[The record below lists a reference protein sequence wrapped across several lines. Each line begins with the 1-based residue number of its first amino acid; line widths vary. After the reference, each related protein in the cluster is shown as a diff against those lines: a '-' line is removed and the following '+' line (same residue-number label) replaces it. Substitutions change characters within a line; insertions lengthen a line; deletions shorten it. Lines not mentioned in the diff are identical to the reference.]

1 MSVHL
6 EAHMYPWGSREIPPS
21 LYLGASSLHSLW
33 ESSHKSK
40 QSKLF
45 PEKNCRRCRD
55 LGSFNLPSKN
65 WVPNDWNHLK
75 LPHPPEGSSLGGK
88 ANYLFMS
95 FRLSTTLR
103 SMLILAVGTWKKKK
117 KHELWLTSNF
127 EPSVL
132 NWLKAGKWPGGWRE
146 RGGEDPRRWWPRSTQ
161 LRSKEASTGETLR
174 TYAPVLVSLP
184 GAS

>member
-1 MSVHL
+1 MPGRSRTVMSVHL
-6 EAHMYPWGSREIPPS
+6 GAHMYPWGSHEIPPS

-40 QSKLF
+40 RSKLF

-65 WVPNDWNHLK
+65 WVPNNWNHLK

-117 KHELWLTSNF
+117 ISCD
-127 EPSVL
+127 S
-132 NWLKAGKWPGGWRE
+132 
-146 RGGEDPRRWWPRSTQ
+146 
-161 LRSKEASTGETLR
+161 
-174 TYAPVLVSLP
+174 LVILSQVFWI
-184 GAS
+184 GSRQENGQGVG